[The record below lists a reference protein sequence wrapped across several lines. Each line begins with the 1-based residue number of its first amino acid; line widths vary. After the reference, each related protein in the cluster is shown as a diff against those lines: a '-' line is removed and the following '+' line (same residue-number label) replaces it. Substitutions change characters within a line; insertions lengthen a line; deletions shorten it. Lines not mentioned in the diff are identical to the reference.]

1 MSGPPVIPRTTTKIK
16 GCKTSVALDL
26 EGINV
31 NDLEFMPKVGRR
43 RLQEL
48 GYECDCWSLE
58 NETDFILY
66 PSFRSGGRMSGSN
79 SAG

>member
-1 MSGPPVIPRTTTKIK
+1 VSGPPVILRTTTKIK
-16 GCKTSVALDL
+16 DYKTSVVLDL

-43 RLQEL
+43 RLQES
-48 GYECDCWSLE
+48 GYERDCWS
-58 NETDFILY
+58 NETDFILC